1 MSDFPDGSTLVEAIT
16 GKWHRLEQGLG
27 KGTFLIELSE
37 TTLLNVHV
45 NTKSIDIVLKDEQ
58 GVFRYMGD
66 ITFSGLEE
74 LEKKLM
80 VHSLGIDHVHFNN
93 RDVRID
99 NPDNKMSTVF
109 IQLSH
114 EKKEE
119 TKAKLMGL

>member
-99 NPDNKMSTVF
+99 NPDNKMSTV
-109 IQLSH
+109 
-114 EKKEE
+114 
-119 TKAKLMGL
+119 